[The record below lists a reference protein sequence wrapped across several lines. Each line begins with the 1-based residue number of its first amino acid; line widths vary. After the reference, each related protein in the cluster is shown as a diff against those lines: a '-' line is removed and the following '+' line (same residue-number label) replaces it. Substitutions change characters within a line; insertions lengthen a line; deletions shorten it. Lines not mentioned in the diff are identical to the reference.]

1 MRITPYLTF
10 STNTFSKVALM
21 LLLTILVSLT
31 GCTSTAIEVDKQMD
45 TPQPDTPFGITGR
58 AITINCDVLEW
69 EDIEDLVR
77 PYQDENLQMAL
88 MHQRQSSGYRLMAAA
103 EQAMADSDAM
113 PQAITLILQAIV
125 EAKC

>member
-1 MRITPYLTF
+1 MRITPYLTS
-10 STNTFSKVALM
+10 STNTFSKVALID
-21 LLLTILVSLT
+21 LLTMLVLLT

-45 TPQPDTPFGITGR
+45 TPQSNTPLGITGR
-58 AITINCDVLEW
+58 VITINCDALEW

-88 MHQRQSSGYRLMAAA
+88 MHQRQSSGYCLKAAA

-113 PQAITLILQAIV
+113 PEAITLLLQAIV